1 MTEKSTAFNQGT
13 EALKQQI
20 AILEQKNQ
28 ELGRNIVSTEASMPD
43 APWNEQTES
52 RNEIREYEQ
61 EIQENNEKIE
71 ELKKQIQEMKKMGD
85 LGKD

>member
-1 MTEKSTAFNQGT
+1 MTEKSTAFNHGT

-28 ELGRNIVSTEASMPD
+28 ELERTADSTRASMAD

-61 EIQENNEKIE
+61 EIRENNEKIE
-71 ELKKQIQEMKKMGD
+71 ELKKQIQEMMNKGGLD
-85 LGKD
+85 KD